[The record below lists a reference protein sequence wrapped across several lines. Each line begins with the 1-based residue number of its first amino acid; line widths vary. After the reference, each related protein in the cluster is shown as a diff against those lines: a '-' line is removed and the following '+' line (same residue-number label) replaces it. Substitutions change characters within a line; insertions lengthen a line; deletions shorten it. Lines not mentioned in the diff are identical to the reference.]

1 MILILR
7 DCTVFV
13 SVDDD
18 CGDNSDEAGCVHSC
32 ANGQYKCT
40 SGRCIPDHWA
50 CDGDNDCGDFS
61 DEMWLVLVLPL
72 VGHHISL
79 FVFVFAYILCFVFS
93 FGMDHVAV
101 IFGWYAHY
109 ASDILHIMLEFI
121 FWTASSVSTIFKFK
135 NVSIFK
141 NLYEGPHILF
151 ICAPSRFGYIRF
163 NFIVI
168 MQNRE
173 PVKYTVVS
181 I

>member
-1 MILILR
+1 M
-7 DCTVFV
+7 TVETTVMRRAV
-13 SVDDD
+13 STPVLMA
-18 CGDNSDEAGCVHSC
+18 SISALAAGVSQTTGPVTGTTT
-32 ANGQYKCT
+32 AGT
-40 SGRCIPDHWA
+40 SVMK
-50 CDGDNDCGDFS
+50 
-61 DEMWLVLVLPL
+61 MWLVLVLPL